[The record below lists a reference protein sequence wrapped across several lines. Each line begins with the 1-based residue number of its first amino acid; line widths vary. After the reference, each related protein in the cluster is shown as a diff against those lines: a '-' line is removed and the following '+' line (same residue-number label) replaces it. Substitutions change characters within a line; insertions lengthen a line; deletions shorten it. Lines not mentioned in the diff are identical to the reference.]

1 MLLLRLAPSSLFMR
15 KTFWYWDAAGIFVKS
30 ASIASVPD
38 GLFGTRITML
48 VPLIRDPC
56 DGDVFERILVRCS
69 VDFVATYRAF
79 PEQEKAS
86 TFRNL
91 LEAVLR

>member
-1 MLLLRLAPSSLFMR
+1 
-15 KTFWYWDAAGIFVKS
+15 
-30 ASIASVPD
+30 
-38 GLFGTRITML
+38 ML